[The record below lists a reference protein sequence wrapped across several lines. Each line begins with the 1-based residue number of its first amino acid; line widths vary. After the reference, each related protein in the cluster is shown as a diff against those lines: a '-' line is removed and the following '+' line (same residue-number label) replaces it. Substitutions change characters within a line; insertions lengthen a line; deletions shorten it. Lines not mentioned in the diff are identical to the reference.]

1 MLKKALV
8 LAVVLVA
15 LGAGLAGTAFAQAKT
30 SAERFEAL
38 SKELYPKAQKEGA
51 LIVYSQAD
59 VEDIVRLT
67 DGFSKQF
74 PGIKVDY
81 WQSESAQIVTRV
93 LTEFRAGKASVD
105 VLQHDIDAL
114 ILRNAGA
121 TAPFESVQKK
131 DLVVNDPSLAII
143 GMEVQ
148 AIAYNTKKL
157 KAADLPKGWEDLP
170 NPRYKG
176 IMALDDPM
184 RGGPLSI
191 QLAIL
196 KGSWKSNTKWT
207 KFLQGLKALNVP
219 VHRSTGAMF
228 RLLVAGEFSIA
239 EPALLHDI
247 LREMEKGSPVDYV
260 RAAPP
265 VVFPDYLVLYAKA
278 PHPNAA
284 RLFIEWVLSPTG
296 QAAYSSTGRT
306 PNLKG
311 LEVPS
316 SLEKA
321 WSPKVKPISTL
332 DPEFVQDQRKWLDT
346 YVKPI
351 WEAK

>member
-1 MLKKALV
+1 MLKKILVVAVALV
-8 LAVVLVA
+8 CLSAGFAGAV
-15 LGAGLAGTAFAQAKT
+15 FAQAKT
-30 SAERFEAL
+30 SAERFDAF
-38 SKELYPKAQKEGA
+38 SKELYPKAQEEGQ
-51 LIVYSQAD
+51 LIFYSQAD
-59 VEDIVRLT
+59 VADIVRLT
-67 DGFSKQF
+67 DAFSKQF

-81 WQSESAQIVTRV
+81 WQSESAQILTRV
-93 LTEFRAGKASVD
+93 LTEFRAGEASVD
-105 VLQHDIDAL
+105 VVQHDVPL
-114 ILRNAGA
+114 LLRNAGA
-121 TAPFESVQKK
+121 TAAFESVQKN
-131 DLVVNDPSLAII
+131 DLVVNDPSAAIM
-143 GMEVQ
+143 GMQVQ

-157 KAADLPKGWEDLP
+157 TTAELPKGWEDLP

-176 IMALDDPM
+176 ILALDDPM

-196 KGSWKSNTKWT
+196 KESWKSEAKWT

-219 VHRSTGAMF
+219 VHRSTGAML

-239 EPALLHDI
+239 EPALLHDV
-247 LREMEKGSPVDYV
+247 LREMGKGSPVDYV
-260 RAAPP
+260 RAVPP
-265 VVFPDYLVLYAKA
+265 VVFPVYLLLYAKA

-284 RLFIEWVLSPTG
+284 KLFIEWILSPAG
-296 QAAYSSTGRT
+296 QAVFASTGRT

-311 LEVPS
+311 LEVAS

-321 WSPKVKPISTL
+321 WSPEVRPIAAL
-332 DPEFVQDQRKWLDT
+332 DPEFVKDPKRWLDT